1 MQITE
6 RQHLAKVIGLVRT
19 AKRGWYGM
27 GIGQDLLK
35 CSRCGR
41 SRKALCSPEPSVG
54 LVCSDCYAF
63 VERELDQ
70 AAGRRVRA

>member
-1 MQITE
+1 VKIAD
-6 RQHLAKVIGLVRT
+6 RQHLAKVIALVRV

-27 GIGQDLLK
+27 GIGRDLLT

-41 SRKALCSPEPSVG
+41 LRKALCSPEPSIG

-70 AAGRRVRA
+70 ANDARRVS